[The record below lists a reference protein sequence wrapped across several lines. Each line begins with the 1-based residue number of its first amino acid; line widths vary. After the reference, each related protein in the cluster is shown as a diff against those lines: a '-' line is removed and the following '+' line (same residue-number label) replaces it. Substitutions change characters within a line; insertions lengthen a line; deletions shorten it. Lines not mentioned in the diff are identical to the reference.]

1 MWRRVVSE
9 FQTLPGVEWT
19 LRCTTAS
26 LQTPISAPTQPFD
39 QLAQYCQLH
48 QQTRDN
54 RAERR
59 IDFALRLAALFCE
72 VSTIGGGRY
81 RSNRRFGTSQERRGL
96 PVLFYTA
103 RYGGT

>member
-1 MWRRVVSE
+1 MGQHE
-9 FQTLPGVEWT
+9 ETLPGVASRGLCAIRQVVSKPRPR
-19 LRCTTAS
+19 LR
-26 LQTPISAPTQPFD
+26 PGPFD
-39 QLAQYCQLH
+39 QLAQYRQLH

-81 RSNRRFGTSQERRGL
+81 WSNRRFGTSQERRGL